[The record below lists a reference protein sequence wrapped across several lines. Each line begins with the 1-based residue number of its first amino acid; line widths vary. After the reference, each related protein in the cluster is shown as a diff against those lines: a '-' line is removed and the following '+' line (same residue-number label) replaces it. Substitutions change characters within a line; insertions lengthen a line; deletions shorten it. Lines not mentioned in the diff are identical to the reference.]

1 MGGMTKAL
9 GVIGMIAGLALN
21 AAAAEEKKV
30 QIALTGT
37 LMFGQDFDGEFGGL
51 VGPGGRVDI
60 GLGKKLTISPEAILA
75 LYWDMVAAAFTLNY
89 RFGSGYAGLGPMV
102 NLTDH
107 GWKGDVFLKA
117 HLGVKVDHWLIEAVY
132 VAGGSPRRIV
142 GERVALV
149 GLTYGFAF

>member
-1 MGGMTKAL
+1 MRMRARGMAAL
-9 GVIGMIAGLALN
+9 GLAAVMVV
-21 AAAAEEKKV
+21 AAAGAEERKV
-30 QIALTGT
+30 QFALTGT
-37 LMFGQDFDGEFGGL
+37 LMFGQDFDGEFGAL
-51 VGPGGRVDI
+51 IGPGGSVDI
-60 GLGKKLTISPEAILA
+60 SLGKKFMISPEAILA
-75 LYWDMVAAAFTLNY
+75 LCWDMVATACTLNY
-89 RFGSGYAGLGPMV
+89 RFGSCYAGLGPMV